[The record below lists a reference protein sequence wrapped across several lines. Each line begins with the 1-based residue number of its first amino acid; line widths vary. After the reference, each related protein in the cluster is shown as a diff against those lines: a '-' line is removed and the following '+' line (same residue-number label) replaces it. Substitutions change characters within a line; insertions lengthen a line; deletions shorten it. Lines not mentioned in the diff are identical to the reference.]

1 MPRGKKSC
9 PQCSSSCSV
18 RAASCSCGHV
28 FEKKST
34 LKKKPTFFQ
43 ERKDFI
49 KRMLNGHKS
58 LDYKLDMMT
67 ATKVFKEFDN
77 DVDFLSKVK
86 PPFKLD
92 SSIKY
97 FLTKDGMEYLKKKKL
112 EFYYKPKNY
121 EKIVDHQ
128 KKIGED
134 RVIEK
139 RKTLRDFLDE

>member
-1 MPRGKKSC
+1 
-9 PQCSSSCSV
+9 
-18 RAASCSCGHV
+18 
-28 FEKKST
+28 
-34 LKKKPTFFQ
+34 
-43 ERKDFI
+43 
-49 KRMLNGHKS
+49 MLNGHKS

-97 FLTKDGMEYLKKKKL
+97 FLTKEGMEYLKKKKL